1 MRVGLALG
9 LLSFAIAACGGESD
23 PTGAD
28 PQPAEAAPAA
38 PASALPKAP
47 LGAQP
52 ASSPVLDKIRAIS
65 DIPVHVEDPHEAV
78 AQLRPWIADGNREL
92 REAAI
97 LALWD
102 VDHESANEMLASVA
116 RNESDP
122 ELKGYAVEELVD
134 REAPQALDA
143 LLHVL
148 NDADIDL
155 REQAAEG
162 LESLEDPRA
171 IPSLR
176 ARLELEEDE
185 WVRDALLSAL
195 SSVDPDF
202 DEDEYLD

>member
-1 MRVGLALG
+1 MRAGLVLG
-9 LLSFAIAACGGESD
+9 LLSFAIAACGGEPE
-23 PTGAD
+23 PTAAES
-28 PQPAEAAPAA
+28 QPAEAPAA
-38 PASALPKAP
+38 PGSEVPNGP
-47 LGAQP
+47 LRVQP
-52 ASSPVLDKIRAIS
+52 VSSPMLDKIRVIS
-65 DIPVHVEDPHEAV
+65 DIPARVEDPHEAV
-78 AQLRPWIADGNREL
+78 AQLRPWVADGNREL

-116 RNESDP
+116 RDESDP

-148 NDADIDL
+148 NDPDIDL

-171 IPSLR
+171 IPGLR

-195 SSVDPDF
+195 GSVDPDF
-202 DEDEYLD
+202 DEDQYLD